1 MTDAEKK
8 CLKVLIKVFE
18 NNGYTK
24 DAIYERI
31 KITMR
36 PLTSEQYQDR
46 IKFIAQ
52 EIGI

>member
-18 NNGYTK
+18 SNGYSK
-24 DAIYERI
+24 DEIYERI
-31 KITMR
+31 KITMQ
-36 PLTSEQYQDR
+36 PLTPEQYQER
-46 IKFIAQ
+46 LKFIAQ